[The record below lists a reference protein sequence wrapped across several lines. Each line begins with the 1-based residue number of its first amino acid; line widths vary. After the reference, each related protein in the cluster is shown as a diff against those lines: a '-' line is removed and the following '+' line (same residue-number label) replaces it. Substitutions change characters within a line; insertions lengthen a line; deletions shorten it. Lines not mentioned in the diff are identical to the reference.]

1 MRWISWA
8 ERFLARHA
16 WVLSALAL
24 VLFYTH
30 PVEVHFA
37 FIGLTVS
44 RAAFQDIVLCVFGGM
59 ILLQAVRPL
68 RGDALCCAA
77 VNLLPAFLILSLY
90 GSRLSLWSTVCTLVL
105 VGLMLIDLKA
115 ALSARSRRRRR
126 RLMRSTAITFCI
138 YFMIS
143 SLPGTFYYL
152 VQDKGPAQGP
162 LLLRTELP
170 AAGERAS
177 SPAYTDLACILS
189 VLWEDMDVESRLETL
204 ERVLEAEA
212 ECLGIRTPRL
222 TAACLA
228 EDDKN
233 ANGQYNHTRDRIEL
247 DEEALMTRDGR
258 DTLETLLHEC
268 RHAYQHSVVD
278 MIDWSHEAAKQH
290 AFFAEARA
298 WREEHIGASV
308 YNNSPEGIEEY
319 FLEYYYTAI
328 ELDAREYA
336 RARIREIIEEM
347 WYPEYGI

>member
-1 MRWISWA
+1 MDGQYVYDVRGARLRGGDIRVLLRA
-8 ERFLARHA
+8 VHVDKERAD
-16 WVLSALAL
+16 
-24 VLFYTH
+24 VLFCGGLRVFEQC
-30 PVEVHFA
+30 VEV
-37 FIGLTVS
+37 GL
-44 RAAFQDIVLCVFGGM
+44 
-59 ILLQAVRPL
+59 P
-68 RGDALCCAA
+68 
-77 VNLLPAFLILSLY
+77 
-90 GSRLSLWSTVCTLVL
+90 
-105 VGLMLIDLKA
+105 
-115 ALSARSRRRRR
+115 
-126 RLMRSTAITFCI
+126 
-138 YFMIS
+138 
-143 SLPGTFYYL
+143 
-152 VQDKGPAQGP
+152 
-162 LLLRTELP
+162 LP

-189 VLWEDMDVESRLETL
+189 VLWEDMDVESRVETL

-328 ELDAREYA
+328 ERDAREYA